1 MKGMAPYLD
10 LGSQYYGY
18 LGFRFKFIGWIN
30 SSV

>member
-18 LGFRFKFIGWIN
+18 LGFLFKFIE
-30 SSV
+30 